1 VQFVGRTL
9 TRRLRM
15 RIMFLRMS
23 EEQRD
28 FSSRNRASND
38 LMGKVWTFLILVLA
52 GFVLLAWASDRI
64 TLQGERTVYTVNC
77 EGGSW
82 EGLRCSGHMVAGMRH
97 RFRASRRR
105 SEVLYWV
112 ADSPATSG
120 KYTDCRVVDR
130 DNWAC
135 EEHSGQPAAAAQE
148 FSHGRPLIHRGASG
162 VQVRAI
168 AKWKW
173 WALRAGWRWFDK
185 ADYRNDTDGPPAEGR
200 SVGSP
205 RG

>member
-1 VQFVGRTL
+1 
-9 TRRLRM
+9 M
-15 RIMFLRMS
+15 
-23 EEQRD
+23 
-28 FSSRNRASND
+28 A
-38 LMGKVWTFLILVLA
+38 KVWTSLILVFA
-52 GFVLLAWASDRI
+52 GFVLLAWGSDKI

-82 EGLRCSGHMVAGMRH
+82 DGLHCSGHLVAGMRH

-105 SEVLYWV
+105 SEVLFWN
-112 ADSPATSG
+112 ADSAATSG

-130 DNWAC
+130 DNWNC
-135 EEHSGQPAAAAQE
+135 NEKSGQPAAAAQE
-148 FSHGRPLIHRGASG
+148 FSHGRPLIHGEGSG

-185 ADYRNDTDGPPAEGR
+185 ADYRNDVGGPTVEGPATGTP
-200 SVGSP
+200 SG
-205 RG
+205 